1 MSITFHRFVQQVWDP
16 ISPQQRHGGSIV
28 EVYRI
33 IEETVDQFF
42 GLKVPMRAEELYSL
56 LRGLDNSFEIYTNL
70 VTTDLVSKLDLM
82 PPVPALT
89 RYKKENV
96 IKAFTKK
103 ETSIEPRPLDD
114 RRSSGINS
122 LTTVKLCVRL
132 NSIYY
137 ALTHLNRLEDSIY
150 ERWSI
155 KKKDYINISISP
167 IYFNYNNLILR

>member
-1 MSITFHRFVQQVWDP
+1 MQ
-16 ISPQQRHGGSIV
+16 
-28 EVYRI
+28 
-33 IEETVDQFF
+33 TVDQFF

-56 LRGLDNSFEIYTNL
+56 LRGVDNSFEIYTNL
-70 VTTDLVSKLDLM
+70 VTADLGMILSHIHVIKELNFYAILIYLNIGAVSKLDLM

-103 ETSIEPRPLDD
+103 ESSIETRPLDD

-132 NSIYY
+132 NSIYVS
-137 ALTHLNRLEDSIY
+137 LH
-150 ERWSI
+150 
-155 KKKDYINISISP
+155 
-167 IYFNYNNLILR
+167 